1 VLEIEALSVGF
12 APAKPAILPTSFR
25 IEPGG
30 RLLLCGANGSGKSTL
45 LAAAAGV
52 IPKLSRPPLLAGSV
66 RLGGVE
72 LGGLPRTELF
82 RRVGIVFQNLDDQLW
97 DLGVEDLIA
106 FPLESRALPA
116 LRVRDRVLQL
126 VAALSLEA
134 LLGRRVLTLS
144 GGERRMVALAAALAT
159 GPELLVLDEPTTGL
173 DPDTARR
180 VLAPIRTAFADR
192 TVLLITHE
200 PVALEFAD
208 RIVRLED
215 GALANDDQS
224 AVTPH
229 DLTGPVGST
238 R

>member
-1 VLEIEALSVGF
+1 MLEIKALSVGF

-52 IPKLSRPPLLAGSV
+52 IPKLSRPPHLAGSV
-66 RLGGVE
+66 RLGGAE

-106 FPLESRALPA
+106 FPLESRALPR

-126 VAALSLEA
+126 VSALSLEA

-173 DPDTARR
+173 DPAARQR
-180 VLAPIRTAFADR
+180 LAG
-192 TVLLITHE
+192 LL
-200 PVALEFAD
+200 A
-208 RIVRLED
+208 RLGGDLPMLLAAEQD
-215 GALANDDQS
+215 AGALA
-224 AVTPH
+224 AVA
-229 DLTGPVGST
+229 DAVLLQK
-238 R
+238 